1 MSAKVPE
8 PSARVRDD
16 ALADLEGLRAWH
28 AQAREQLVRLGALA
42 RRLEADDP
50 DPAAR
55 ADAGAIEAF
64 FSGTARRHHAA
75 VERELFP
82 GVIAAGDADRV
93 ATVRRLQQDHGWIDE
108 NWIELGP
115 KLRAIADDNHWIDPA
130 EFVHD
135 ADVFRE
141 LVGEH
146 IELES
151 SLLGA

>member
-8 PSARVRDD
+8 PSARARAD
-16 ALADLEGLRAWH
+16 ALADFDGLRVWH
-28 AQAREQLVRLGALA
+28 AQAREHLSRLGALA
-42 RRLEADDP
+42 RRLETEDP
-50 DPAAR
+50 DAAAR
-55 ADAGAIEAF
+55 TDAGAIEAF
-64 FSGTARRHHAA
+64 FSDTARRHHAA

-82 GVIAAGDADRV
+82 ALIAAGDPDRV

-115 KLRAIADDNHWIDPA
+115 KLRAIANGNHWIDPA

-141 LVGEH
+141 LVDEH

-151 SLLGA
+151 SLLDT